1 MLDEE
6 PIDVCKATFVMA
18 VKDAVNVVSGKWKLA
33 IVCALLQEDQRFRDL
48 ERLLAG
54 ITPRS
59 LSKDL
64 KDLELNGIISR
75 TMVTGTD
82 TVTARYALTRS
93 GRSLEKV
100 IMEMAGW
107 GQLHR
112 QLTRDATV
120 RPCQSQTT
128 SGAGVAR

>member
-33 IVCALLQEDQRFRDL
+33 IVCALLQDDQRFGDL

-64 KDLELNGIISR
+64 KELELNGIISR
-75 TMVTGTD
+75 KLVDGTD
-82 TVTARYALTRS
+82 SVTVRYGLTRS

-100 IMEMAGW
+100 IMEMASW

-112 QLTRDATV
+112 QLIRDATV
-120 RPCQSQTT
+120 RPCQSQSA
-128 SGAGVAR
+128 SGAGAAR